1 MAGQRLRKFRPFLL
15 GPRGAQRG
23 TAPPHPRGCQSR
35 GGALERRLGLRY
47 LMGMDP
53 VALTALLRDIN
64 RVSPPK
70 PELCA
75 RLGTI
80 ITAEPNAFNVDGGTN
95 RFDQKPGYG
104 FSTQTERESIYLL
117 VFVVADLCREGLR
130 PEYLRKLFRVYQE
143 HPEFFGLPKR
153 VPETSGPRV

>member
-1 MAGQRLRKFRPFLL
+1 MRADG
-15 GPRGAQRG
+15 GPEANEISPIFTGPQGPTERHRT
-23 TAPPHPRGCQSR
+23 TAPTGLPGPWR
-35 GGALERRLGLRY
+35 ALERRLGLRY

-53 VALTALLRDIN
+53 VALTTLLRDIN

-80 ITAEPNAFNVDGGTN
+80 VTAEPNAFNVDGGTN

-104 FSTQTERESIYLL
+104 F
-117 VFVVADLCREGLR
+117 
-130 PEYLRKLFRVYQE
+130 
-143 HPEFFGLPKR
+143 
-153 VPETSGPRV
+153 